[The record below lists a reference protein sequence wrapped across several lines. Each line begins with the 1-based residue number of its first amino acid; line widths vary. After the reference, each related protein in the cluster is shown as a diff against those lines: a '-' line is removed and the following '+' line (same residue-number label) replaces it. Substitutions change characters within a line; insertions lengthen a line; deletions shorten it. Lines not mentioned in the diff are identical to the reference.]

1 MAIIR
6 PENMDFTGKNFSM
19 IISGSPGT
27 GKTTMALSAP
37 NPIII
42 DFDKGISRVK
52 AQHRKPAIM
61 VSTYEEVLTDIQSP
75 DMKEFETII
84 IDTGGSFITFLQ
96 EWAMRTNPSQSR
108 QKNGA
113 ISLKGFGAVKSEFVR
128 FTNMLQYTFSKHII
142 YIFHTIEQKDKDIT
156 KQRLLCEGAARDIVW
171 QPCDIGCYLQIIG
184 DDRVAGFT
192 PTEEYFAKGCY
203 GVSGLHKLPRLDDHT
218 SNDFLTQLF
227 SEMQHNLA
235 NETTIFEDAK
245 EKYQKAMN
253 EGKQAVEEIV
263 CADSANA
270 FTQALGMIEHALTSK
285 AEIGVIAKAKIKEL
299 GLLWDKDSKM
309 WVPTMEEL

>member
-1 MAIIR
+1 
-6 PENMDFTGKNFSM
+6 MDFTGKNFSM